1 MINLE
6 NVTGLVK
13 TISASNDEI
22 RAVENQMNILLPK
35 IYKELLKNTN
45 GFSTDRGLIIYGT
58 DDIIERN
65 LTLEVDEYAKG
76 YIAIG
81 DDSGDT
87 VFLISIDDTKEEIL
101 AVGCG
106 DMNPS
111 NAKII
116 SSNLSK
122 WLDNDCNLSDMTVK
136 NATQNYIKYC
146 SILLVDNPKGGLKD
160 LIKIKNVLN
169 VEMSS
174 AELLKAS
181 KKLPFP
187 IVSNISYG
195 KALNYLE
202 NLNEFSSILQLQSL
216 DNK

>member
-6 NVTGLVK
+6 NVVGLVK
-13 TISASNDEI
+13 TIPASNDQI
-22 RAVENQMNILLPK
+22 RAVENKMNILLPK

-45 GFSTDRGLIIYGT
+45 GFSTDKGLMIYGT
-58 DDIIERN
+58 DDIVERN
-65 LTLEVDEYAKG
+65 LTLEVNEYAKG

-81 DDSGDT
+81 DDSGDI
-87 VFLISIDDTKEEIL
+87 VFLISKDDTKEEIL

-122 WLDNDCNLSDMTVK
+122 WLDNECNLCDMNVK
-136 NATQNYIKYC
+136 DSVQNYIKYC

-160 LIKIKNVLN
+160 LVKIKNVLN
-169 VEMSS
+169 LEMSS

-181 KKLPFP
+181 KNIPVP

-202 NLNEFSSILQLQSL
+202 KLNEFSQVLQIQSL
-216 DNK
+216 DKK